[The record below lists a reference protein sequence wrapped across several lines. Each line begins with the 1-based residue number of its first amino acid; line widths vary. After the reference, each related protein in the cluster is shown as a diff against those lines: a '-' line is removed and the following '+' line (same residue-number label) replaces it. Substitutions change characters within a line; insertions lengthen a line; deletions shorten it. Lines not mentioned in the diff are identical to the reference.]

1 MEDLEKEKQAVQQ
14 RADGLQRDKLRL
26 ERELEEAERQVKLA
40 KARQAKQGAAREE
53 SKESKV
59 SDEGKRCCCLLV
71 SWCLKNR

>member
-26 ERELEEAERQVKLA
+26 EGELEEAERQVKLA

-59 SDEGKRCCCLLV
+59 SDEGKRCCLLV